1 MSHMQLFNNGIS
13 MNNHSSTPK
22 PDTIDDTS
30 SGTYNPEVVGVLNMV
45 ASLKGFEAFHQA
57 MGQNLPANQW
67 TLREEAQDFTQLV
80 VGKQDSGIMNQIGKL
95 FRGSQDNG
103 YIEDLLSKRN
113 GEQILQVVVSNSM
126 GMM

>member
-1 MSHMQLFNNGIS
+1 MSHTQLFNNGTP
-13 MNNHSSTPK
+13 MNSPVSTTD
-22 PDTIDDTS
+22 PDSNDETS

-80 VGKQDSGIMNQIGKL
+80 VGKEDSGIMNQIGKL
-95 FRGSQDNG
+95 FRGSQENG
-103 YIEDLLSKRN
+103 YID
-113 GEQILQVVVSNSM
+113 VS
-126 GMM
+126 